1 MKTAS
6 YTELRNNLKS
16 YLDKVIND
24 SEPLIVHRSGNESVV
39 VLSLD
44 EYNSMKET
52 EYIKASPIMVDRIKA
67 AENDLKAG
75 KGKAIKTSD
84 LWK

>member
-1 MKTAS
+1 
-6 YTELRNNLKS
+6 
-16 YLDKVIND
+16 
-24 SEPLIVHRSGNESVV
+24 
-39 VLSLD
+39 
-44 EYNSMKET
+44 MKET

-67 AENDLKAG
+67 AENDLKDG